1 MADVLSRKQRSAVMA
16 RIRGKDTAPEKIV
29 RSLLHRLGYRFR
41 LYDSRLPGT
50 PDIVFPS
57 QRKVIFVHGCF
68 WHGHRRCKRASLP
81 KTRAAFWRQKIVGN
95 QMRDARTVERLR
107 RMGWRVLQ
115 VWQCQITKRE
125 QLVRRLTAFLDG

>member
-1 MADVLSRKQRSAVMA
+1 MA
-16 RIRGKDTAPEKIV
+16 RIKGKDTTPEKIV
-29 RSLLHRLGYRFR
+29 RSVLHRLGYRFR
-41 LYDSRLPGT
+41 LHDVRLPGT

-57 QRKVIFVHGCF
+57 RRKVIFVHGCF

-81 KTRAAFWRQKIVGN
+81 KTHAAFWRQKIVGN
-95 QMRDARTVERLR
+95 QIRDARTVERLR

-125 QLVRRLTAFLDG
+125 QLVRRLSAFLDG